1 MEQRRRHTPSLDFV
15 GRMDQI
21 LNRPLTVNTVDSY
34 AEHALNEVIE
44 LIESAEDAYSHQ
56 PTIVQPTHA
65 AAEDAALHYYG
76 LNDAVEVLDH
86 LSEKDAQLRAID
98 QRIAAVATSHLV
110 IVPPDIQPSGPNRAS
125 ESTESYKQPK
135 NQARLKTVLF
145 LLANE
150 FEVALD
156 NPDEVMITEG
166 NVGSTMMRQ
175 LPYYKVV
182 VPSLNRTILVCDEY
196 GNATYVFDTQK
207 TEQLL
212 QQQNSTEP
220 LYNRTKCELAAL
232 IDQQPDCGTV
242 LRANKHFV
250 KNITMAL
257 GSYDGGATRPCEAK
271 YLKPN
276 YRSQDQYKTTSALAR
291 ELGVNIRT
299 VERAYQRVLPSLGDV
314 AMYPWRGHLK
324 PLFTEQQ
331 ATIIQQDLVERGILT
346 SPPPAEYMTVQDM
359 ANAFGVN
366 YASIT
371 LQLTQLEEMGSPLEG
386 SYYRSPGRRPSQW
399 YSPAQQRIIETRL
412 REYGALRP
420 RVPEGDYQSMAQV
433 CHALNVSP
441 DSIMKTVDIV
451 GIAVE
456 GYQDTPEVKKYS
468 MVFSPEHVRLIHES
482 LVARGFYRTPPEGY
496 MIFSELI
503 EEIPVDHKRI
513 RHAIQQLSNDM
524 PEDFGLALPC
534 RRGKT
539 VCDFYSPHQ
548 QAMIRAAL
556 GK

>member
-1 MEQRRRHTPSLDFV
+1 MEQRHQTPSLDFV

-21 LNRPLTVNTVDSY
+21 LNRPLTVSTVDSY
-34 AEHALNEVIE
+34 AEHALSEVIE

-56 PTIVQPTHA
+56 PTIAQPTHA
-65 AAEDAALHYYG
+65 ATEDAALHYYG
-76 LNDAVEVLDH
+76 LDDTAEVLDH
-86 LSEKDAQLRAID
+86 LSEKDAELRAID

-110 IVPPDIQPSGPNRAS
+110 IVPPDMQLSSPNGSS
-125 ESTESYKQPK
+125 ESAESHERPK
-135 NQARLKTVLF
+135 TQAKLKTVLF

-150 FEVALD
+150 FEVMLD
-156 NPDEVMITEG
+156 SPDEVMITEG
-166 NVGSTMMRQ
+166 SVDPAMMRQ
-175 LPYYKVV
+175 LPYYEVV

-220 LYNRTKCELAAL
+220 LCNRTKRELTAL
-232 IDQQPDCGTV
+232 IAQQPDCGTA
-242 LRANKHFV
+242 LRTNKNFV

-257 GSYDGGATRPCEAK
+257 GGYDDGATRPCEAK

-276 YRSQDQYKTTSALAR
+276 YQSQDQDKTTSALAR

-331 ATIIQQDLVERGILT
+331 ATIIRQDLVERGILT

-371 LQLTQLEEMGSPLEG
+371 LQLTQLERMGSPLEG

-412 REYGALRP
+412 REHGALRP
-420 RVPEGDYQSMAQV
+420 RAPEGDYQSMAQV

-548 QAMIRAAL
+548 QAMIRTAL

>member
-1 MEQRRRHTPSLDFV
+1 
-15 GRMDQI
+15 
-21 LNRPLTVNTVDSY
+21 
-34 AEHALNEVIE
+34 
-44 LIESAEDAYSHQ
+44 
-56 PTIVQPTHA
+56 
-65 AAEDAALHYYG
+65 
-76 LNDAVEVLDH
+76 
-86 LSEKDAQLRAID
+86 
-98 QRIAAVATSHLV
+98 
-110 IVPPDIQPSGPNRAS
+110 
-125 ESTESYKQPK
+125 
-135 NQARLKTVLF
+135 
-145 LLANE
+145 
-150 FEVALD
+150 
-156 NPDEVMITEG
+156 
-166 NVGSTMMRQ
+166 
-175 LPYYKVV
+175 
-182 VPSLNRTILVCDEY
+182 
-196 GNATYVFDTQK
+196 
-207 TEQLL
+207 
-212 QQQNSTEP
+212 
-220 LYNRTKCELAAL
+220 
-232 IDQQPDCGTV
+232 
-242 LRANKHFV
+242 
-250 KNITMAL
+250 
-257 GSYDGGATRPCEAK
+257 
-271 YLKPN
+271 
-276 YRSQDQYKTTSALAR
+276 
-291 ELGVNIRT
+291 
-299 VERAYQRVLPSLGDV
+299 
-314 AMYPWRGHLK
+314 MYPWRGHLK

-331 ATIIQQDLVERGILT
+331 ATIIRQDLVERGILT

-371 LQLTQLEEMGSPLEG
+371 LQLTQLEKMGSSLEG

-412 REYGALRP
+412 REHGALHP
-420 RVPEGDYQSMAQV
+420 RAPEGDYQSMAQV

-548 QAMIRAAL
+548 QAMIRTAL